1 MDEVEKKAFAFIKE
15 NFFLEKG
22 ETVIAGVSG
31 GADSMCMLLLLMK
44 LKDDMDLKIVV
55 AHVNHG
61 IRGIEA
67 DADEEF
73 VGAFCR
79 THGLIFEP
87 VFADIPRLAVE
98 TGKTCEEAGRDFRY
112 DFFRKLALK
121 HRSKKIAVAHNCGDN
136 AETVLFNIFRGT
148 GIKGLSGIVPKRS
161 IKDKDGNELCLIRP
175 VLCLTRSEI
184 ERFLSSRNQEYRT
197 DHTNSDNHYSRN
209 RIRNEILPQAEKYI
223 NSNVLGHISA
233 LSRQA
238 SDVEDYISLGID
250 EAMKYAK
257 LTVSEDGHIVSGSL
271 NIEGLSGLHP
281 VIRTGLIR
289 RVFEK
294 LSRKLKD
301 VEDVHIRAIDG
312 LRLNQSGRSL
322 SLPYGIT
329 ALREYDNIVLKKG
342 SDIKKNQI
350 SPDIT
355 TPYGEKPEGKG
366 MGVSLKV
373 SDRALLGDIP
383 REQGVKWFDYDRI
396 GSMPVLRN
404 MEDGDYLLIGK
415 DLNKKSLRRFMIDNK
430 IPLSER
436 SGITLLADGS
446 HVLWVV
452 GYRQDESCLVTPD
465 TKKVLI
471 AQITAGR
478 ENLDS

>member
-1 MDEVEKKAFAFIKE
+1 MDEVEKKALAFIKE
-15 NFFLEKG
+15 NCFLEKG

-79 THGLIFEP
+79 THGIAFEP

-112 DFFRKLALK
+112 DFFKQLAIK
-121 HRSKKIAVAHNCGDN
+121 YRSKKIAVAHNCGDN

-148 GIKGLSGIVPKRS
+148 GIKGLSGIVPKRN
-161 IKDKDGNELCLIRP
+161 IKDADGNELCLIRP

-184 ERFLSSRNQEYRT
+184 EKFLSSINQEYRI

-223 NSNVLGHISA
+223 NSNVLGHIAA

-238 SDVEDYISLGID
+238 SEVEDYISLKTD

-257 LTVSEDGHIVSGSL
+257 LTVLEDGHIVGGSL
-271 NIEGLSGLHP
+271 GIEGLSELHP
-281 VIRTGLIR
+281 VIRTNLIR
-289 RVFEK
+289 RVFG
-294 LSRKLKD
+294 SIAGRLKD
-301 VEDVHIRAIDG
+301 VEDIHIRAIDG
-312 LRLNQSGRSL
+312 LRQTQSGRSL

-329 ALREYDNIVLKKG
+329 AVREFDNIVLKKCPCPKELPENP
-342 SDIKKNQI
+342 DIKV
-350 SPDIT
+350 PDVK
-355 TPYGEKPEGKG
+355 KPAGTGPK
-366 MGVSLKV
+366 VSLKIC
-373 SDRALLGDIP
+373 DRAQLGDIP
-383 REQGVKWFDYDRI
+383 REKNIKWFDYDRI

-404 MEDGDYLLIGK
+404 MKDGDYLLIGK

-436 SGITLLADGS
+436 CGITLLADGS

-452 GYRQDESCLVTPD
+452 GYRQDESCLVTSD

-471 AQITAGR
+471 AEITA
-478 ENLDS
+478 